1 MVCDPFTLAPPLG
14 VGSRQ
19 ALAGLSPNGSAS
31 SECAEASG
39 LVATIPARSNKP
51 MLATAEMTAGPTEP
65 MTPSHTYGRA
75 RAGESRQPTPPLP
88 PVPPFLRALARFE
101 RLESAR
107 NRRASCS
114 ATSFSRIFRTS
125 TLLFVGGSR

>member
-14 VGSRQ
+14 VGKPTGACGPFSERKRV
-19 ALAGLSPNGSAS
+19 

-39 LVATIPARSNKP
+39 LAATIPARSNKP